1 MARKNSPADVLD
13 SVETAA
19 DAAAKIEQGKR
30 IAKLK
35 PTIRQIYLSQMYSD
49 KSFNV
54 REEESYL
61 KENNEDLYHSLR
73 TFGFDSTKAYMTV
86 SQKPTGLEN
95 GESGSKFMYL
105 VLRGNLRF
113 TMMNLINQENKE
125 KGEPPQFTKLD
136 VMAYSD
142 LSADDEILIMADH
155 TGSKPLNRY
164 EQSMMVGR
172 GRLARGVSYK
182 EAGNYF
188 GMGASTAQR
197 LCNIYEM
204 PPALEELRKQC
215 HNDPDALVFGQKEIT
230 ALYTAYRADFTANG
244 ILRDCNGPAFR
255 QAWEVITE
263 RLNQPKEV
271 VRKGKTGT
279 EIVAVQDSLKAI
291 GGEVADLACQVLDWT
306 LGQPIQLAS
315 TVQNTNDRMRRRIL
329 ELETE
334 TARLY
339 SENKELRDKIS
350 ILESGQPDVESLQ
363 EVVG

>member
-35 PTIRQIYLSQMYSD
+35 PTIRQVFLSQMYTD
-49 KSFNV
+49 RDFNV
-54 REEESYL
+54 REDESYQ
-61 KENNEDLYHSLR
+61 KENNEDLYHSLK
-73 TFGFDSTKAYMTV
+73 TFGFDSTKAYITV

-95 GESGSKFMYL
+95 EEQGSKFKFL

-113 TMMNLINQENKE
+113 TMMNLINQENE
-125 KGEPPQFTKLD
+125 QKGEPPQFTKLD
-136 VMAYSD
+136 VMSYSG

-172 GRLARGVSYK
+172 GRLARALTYK

-204 PPALEELRKQC
+204 PPALAELRKQC
-215 HNDPDALVFGQKEIT
+215 HNEPDAFVFGQKEIT
-230 ALYTAYRADFTANG
+230 ALYTAYKADFTANG
-244 ILRDCNGPAFR
+244 ILRDCSGPAFR
-255 QAWEVITE
+255 QAWEVITD
-263 RLNQPKEV
+263 RLRSPKEV

-291 GGEVADLACQVLDWT
+291 GGPLAELACQVLEWT
-306 LGQPIQLAS
+306 LGQAIPLAS
-315 TVQNTNDRMRRRIL
+315 VVQETNDKMKRRISDL
-329 ELETE
+329 EME

-339 SENKELRDKIS
+339 VENKQLRDKIS
-350 ILESGQPDVESLQ
+350 ISESGQPDVESLQ